1 MGHSLNES
9 VLKPAQ
15 EKVAWG
21 ELLVFSRVQFSG
33 PSFEGQL
40 LLGALFGSL
49 DSLVSLVPVGPHPG
63 LSEAWPCTLLLCGW
77 ACVLLLA
84 LEAQT
89 GKGTWGGQGRT
100 VPACV
105 GGRGRC
111 REHQGWGS
119 SETGLGCR
127 VVGRPSLLLLG
138 RGQRKDKVPGAGAGR
153 RRPSSVQAVGFC
165 WAVTMLFPSAR

>member
-1 MGHSLNES
+1 MGRAPGVQPCS
-9 VLKPAQ
+9 VPRALIRGA
-15 EKVAWG
+15 VAPGGSVWVLRLPG
-21 ELLVFSRVQFSG
+21 VPRACG
-33 PSFEGQL
+33 PSSWAQRGL
-40 LLGALFGSL
+40 ALHPAPVWLGMRPAT
-49 DSLVSLVPVGPHPG
+49 
-63 LSEAWPCTLLLCGW
+63 C
-77 ACVLLLA
+77 A

-138 RGQRKDKVPGAGAGR
+138 RGQRKDKVPGAGAGG
-153 RRPSSVQAVGFC
+153 RRPSSVQAVGVC